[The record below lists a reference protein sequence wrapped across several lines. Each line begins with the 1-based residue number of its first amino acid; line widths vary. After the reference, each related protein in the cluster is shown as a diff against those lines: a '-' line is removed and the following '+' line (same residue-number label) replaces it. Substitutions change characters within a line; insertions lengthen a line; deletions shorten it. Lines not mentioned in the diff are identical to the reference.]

1 MAWWGTDVPAERA
14 ALAVNDLVEACD
26 GVERL
31 KSFLMQLGGH
41 GAPWAEGVADGVY
54 VGQAIERD
62 VGAGRCRRESR
73 AWRSRPTVRGRSRR
87 RARARAGTSDRIIWP
102 AMGIPWWPAS

>member
-31 KSFLMQLGGH
+31 KSFLMQLGSH

-62 VGAGRCRRESR
+62 VGAGRCRRCGGR
-73 AWRSRPTVRGRSRR
+73 AEPGGPDRRCEAAAVGELELERERRIGSYGRLW
-87 RARARAGTSDRIIWP
+87 G
-102 AMGIPWWPAS
+102 

>member
-62 VGAGRCRRESR
+62 DGAGVAAGEQSL
-73 AWRSRPTVRGRSRR
+73 AVPTDGARPQPS
-87 RARARAGTSDRIIWP
+87 
-102 AMGIPWWPAS
+102 ASSSSSGNVG